1 MNLAKLCQVI
11 NREGIVMHVF
21 AYAGGIKGFAADKN
35 LVKKLC
41 LNKPEQAK
49 NINTLK
55 QMACVTGLAD
65 IHKAT
70 ITNYQARGKV
80 SRLVQ
85 SLENNFIDPFLV
97 TLEAT
102 KLFKFIS
109 KY

>member
-1 MNLAKLCQVI
+1 
-11 NREGIVMHVF
+11 
-21 AYAGGIKGFAADKN
+21 
-35 LVKKLC
+35 
-41 LNKPEQAK
+41 
-49 NINTLK
+49 
-55 QMACVTGLAD
+55 MACVAGLAD

-70 ITNYQARGKV
+70 ITNDQARGKV